1 LTSFWTTWPGERRDA
16 LRGTSPVYY
25 RRQRVTP
32 PDLSNPILKS
42 ILAARWAAHVEVL
55 GA

>member
-1 LTSFWTTWPGERRDA
+1 
-16 LRGTSPVYY
+16 
-25 RRQRVTP
+25 VTP